1 MNQVDIIKKAL
12 GRQKMIDT
20 LLSSGG
26 SAQLVLRGG
35 RVINTLTREIYPADV
50 AVQDGRILMAG
61 DAAELIGSET
71 IVVNLDGMYISPGF
85 IDSHMHFESSMLT
98 ITEFS
103 RLSIPSGT
111 TTLIADPHEIG
122 NALGSTGIKAMADE
136 AKTVPGTVKL
146 VVPDRKSVV

>member
-71 IVVNLDGMYISPGF
+71 IVVNLDGMYISP
-85 IDSHMHFESSMLT
+85 
-98 ITEFS
+98 
-103 RLSIPSGT
+103 
-111 TTLIADPHEIG
+111 
-122 NALGSTGIKAMADE
+122 
-136 AKTVPGTVKL
+136 
-146 VVPDRKSVV
+146 DRKSVV